1 MRIVRIIIRIIRRLF
16 AIFVSATDFLEKLQN
31 KPKHVRIFILWT
43 SVVISMTL
51 LFVLW
56 TWSLGGP
63 QEKQSETISQLE
75 NQETK
80 SFTELKKE
88 IPSLWQSL
96 KASLS
101 GLFESASEG
110 FEKQENQPKIEI
122 ESAEPESQDKVPPA
136 ELP

>member
-56 TWSLGGP
+56 AWSLGGP
-63 QEKQSETISQLE
+63 QEKQLETISQLE

-110 FEKQENQPKIEI
+110 FEEQENQPKIEI
-122 ESAEPESQDKVPPA
+122 ESAEPSSQDKVPPA
-136 ELP
+136 KLP